1 MNLEEVNDSI
11 LADLAGQHR
20 TYFVTSLLSERL
32 DRADLAEVLLYAYGT
47 LAGQGEMEEFRADR
61 PVRDHE
67 GFCDCETSRHF
78 WRGVFDQRGTFFL
91 AKDGKVRKRTGSA
104 SGNLRP
110 TFRVAGTQVLL
121 SRLYDFF
128 RLYSAYPQAASEHFL
143 KQIDGEKGK
152 VEMSGAGR
160 ADGSLRPV
168 RWRACGRLDRPR
180 RRDPGVE
187 ARDGLGHRRRP
198 RMLQAEAT
206 RPVPA
211 SGRYRRT
218 SSTRSKPWDRRR
230 PCAVLC
236 AARKLGQVR
245 GFERALQARRG
256 GLLDDEGFHAL
267 YQRVVLPH
275 EVEERRVVLDLTAS
289 PSRPVTSTAESF
301 G

>member
-32 DRADLAEVLLYAYGT
+32 DRADLAEILLYAYGT
-47 LAGQGEMEEFRADR
+47 LAGHGEMEEFRADR

-91 AKDGKVRKRTGSA
+91 AKDGKVRKRTGST

-152 VEMSGAGR
+152 VEMSGLDAQMAVFDLYHGAHVGALMDRAADVLEWKPAAGWGIG
-160 ADGSLRPV
+160 DGPGCFKPRTPDLSRIRPIP
-168 RWRACGRLDRPR
+168 A
-180 RRDPGVE
+180 GVFD
-187 ARDGLGHRRRP
+187 AKG
-198 RMLQAEAT
+198 
-206 RPVPA
+206 
-211 SGRYRRT
+211 
-218 SSTRSKPWDRRR
+218 
-230 PCAVLC
+230 
-236 AARKLGQVR
+236 
-245 GFERALQARRG
+245 
-256 GLLDDEGFHAL
+256 
-267 YQRVVLPH
+267 
-275 EVEERRVVLDLTAS
+275 
-289 PSRPVTSTAESF
+289 
-301 G
+301 